1 MAMERKPYPVMTYF
15 LQVYAAARSIQNNG
29 LDPDM
34 YFVTSCASCLKHTDK
49 VRQSPTVQYKLLEG
63 F

>member
-29 LDPDM
+29 LDLDM
-34 YFVTSCASCLKHTDK
+34 RFVTSCASCFKRTDE